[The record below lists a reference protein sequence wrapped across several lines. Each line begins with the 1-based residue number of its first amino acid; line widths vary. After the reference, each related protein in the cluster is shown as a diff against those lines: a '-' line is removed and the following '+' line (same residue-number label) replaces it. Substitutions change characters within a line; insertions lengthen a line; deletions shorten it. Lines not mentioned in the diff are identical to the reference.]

1 MSDYSLDV
9 PYGGVQTHLYHLARS
24 ISRNSVETHIILF
37 SDRNKDIKVDNL
49 KIHLIKRSSRLPRL
63 FTIPFDAKNAINK
76 IKEINPDIVHVQ
88 GTHYPYNYISIALLG
103 KYPVLITVHGLM
115 ATEYKYESGINFLS
129 AFISYLLEKYA
140 LSKIKDI
147 IVLAPQI
154 EQIIRKMTDS
164 KTYIIPNGVD
174 CDETDDIRTFKAIK
188 HPSMIYMGV
197 LENVKGVDVL
207 IKAVKTI
214 KSDVPDIH
222 LYVAGQGFQEENL
235 KKLTK
240 KLDLDGNIDFLGYIS
255 GEEKYSLM
263 KSANVLV
270 LPSLWES
277 LPIAVLEGMA
287 CGKPIIASNVGGVP
301 YLVDDGVNG
310 FLVQPGEVNELA
322 DKIIT
327 LLKDKKL
334 QEAMGR
340 ESLNRSEDFEWNKI
354 AEKTIDLYKEILK
367 RSISY
372 SIK

>member
-1 MSDYSLDV
+1 MGDKNEIFTQNNVEYCVFKRLSSNIILYLLLLPFDLYRLIKT
-9 PYGGVQTHLYHLARS
+9 VQKQDFDIIHFQGFHPLYCLSAILCQRKYPTVITLHG
-24 ISRNSVETHIILF
+24 ISSVEMDFHMQRNFIFRFF
-37 SDRNKDIKVDNL
+37 S
-49 KIHLIKRSSRLPRL
+49 KISEK
-63 FTIPFDAKNAINK
+63 FAI
-76 IKEINPDIVHVQ
+76 
-88 GTHYPYNYISIALLG
+88 
-103 KYPVLITVHGLM
+103 
-115 ATEYKYESGINFLS
+115 
-129 AFISYLLEKYA
+129 
-140 LSKIKDI
+140 SKIKDI

-164 KTYIIPNGVD
+164 KTYIIPNGININSISSI
-174 CDETDDIRTFKAIK
+174 EPFHSNKKNIIFYIGNLIK
-188 HPSMIYMGV
+188 I
-197 LENVKGVDVL
+197 KGVDVL
-207 IKAVKTI
+207 INSFYEVKKYI
-214 KSDVPDIH
+214 PDSYLFI
-222 LYVAGQGFQEENL
+222 AGTGEERNEL
-235 KKLTK
+235 KELVKE
-240 KLDLDGNIDFLGYIS
+240 LDLENDLYFLGYIS

-354 AEKTIDLYKEILK
+354 AEKTFEAYKEI
-367 RSISY
+367 IGEY
-372 SIK
+372 NWI